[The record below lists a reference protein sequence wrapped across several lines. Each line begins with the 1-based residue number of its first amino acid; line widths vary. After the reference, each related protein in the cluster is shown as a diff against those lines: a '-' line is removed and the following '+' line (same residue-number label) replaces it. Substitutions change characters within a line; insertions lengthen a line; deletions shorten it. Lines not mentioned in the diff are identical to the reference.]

1 MSEET
6 DDHLLAADAGAS
18 AAAGAEAASAG
29 AEAIGAGAGAA
40 AGAGGGGGGSVLPQ
54 AVRTTRATRDAIRSD
69 LFIFVLRVKF
79 RQECDLGSG
88 AQCSFAQW
96 LVRRKLS

>member
-1 MSEET
+1 MSET

-18 AAAGAEAASAG
+18 AAAGADAASAG
-29 AEAIGAGAGAA
+29 AEAIGAGAGAEA